1 MLHVGPDR
9 ASGLRFILIEGELH
23 GNKNGGEFIIFKDT
37 CKRLSTAA
45 MQWKNALPLR
55 VTNVVCYSFFTN
67 KLLSERGWH

>member
-9 ASGLRFILIEGELH
+9 ESGLRFILTEGESRR
-23 GNKNGGEFIIFKDT
+23 NKSSGEFIIFKDT

-55 VTNVVCYSFFTN
+55 VINVVYCSF
-67 KLLSERGWH
+67 LY